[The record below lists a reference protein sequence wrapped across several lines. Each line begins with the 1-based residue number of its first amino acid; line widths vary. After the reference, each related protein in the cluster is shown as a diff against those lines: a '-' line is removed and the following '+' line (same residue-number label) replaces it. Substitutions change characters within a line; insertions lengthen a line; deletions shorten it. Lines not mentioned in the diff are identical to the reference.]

1 MFAYALL
8 ICLPML
14 AFGQDFLANQEFNRF
29 DVDGDGNIEPRE
41 VQQYFRR
48 FDANGDNEISRQEYR
63 QEVDTHHI
71 NNPEAHRALLR
82 LFDEI
87 DYNNDG
93 VLDQSDFNK
102 LFTNADANQNDLVNH
117 NEFVTYFHQLTGGPV
132 IG

>member
-48 FDANGDNEISRQEYR
+48 FDADGDGRISRQEYR
-63 QEVDTHHI
+63 DEVDTHHI
-71 NNPEAHRALLR
+71 NFPEAHRALLR

-87 DYNNDG
+87 DYDNDNH
-93 VLDQSDFNK
+93 LDQSDYNTLFN
-102 LFTNADANQNDLVNH
+102 NADANQNDLVSH

-132 IG
+132 LG